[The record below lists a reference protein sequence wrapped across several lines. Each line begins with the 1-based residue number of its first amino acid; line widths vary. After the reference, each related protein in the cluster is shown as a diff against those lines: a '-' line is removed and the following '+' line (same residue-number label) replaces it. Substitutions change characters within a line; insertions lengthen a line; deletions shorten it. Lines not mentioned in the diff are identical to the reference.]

1 MSRTSII
8 AHRGVSQV
16 KPENTLLALEMAID
30 SNCDGIEFDVQLTK
44 DNIPVIIH
52 DETIDR
58 TSNGKGYVSNY
69 TLEQLKKYNF
79 GINFN
84 YQGVTIPTLNEFLQ
98 LTIQKKYSKL
108 LNIEI
113 KNDILHYPNIEEKIL
128 DLVLKYNLQDQVL
141 FSSFNHQS
149 MFRMRKLS
157 ETVNIALL
165 YEDTSPNLNELI
177 KINAYSA
184 HFNVKM
190 ASKELLESLNQKNIK
205 SFFYTVNDPV
215 EIKRLLDMGVDGIF
229 SDNPQIASNIVT
241 TDILENKLCYA
252 TI

>member
-58 TSNGKGYVSNY
+58 TSNGKGYISNY

-84 YQGVTIPTLNEFLQ
+84 YEGVTISTLNEFLK

-113 KNDILHYPNIEEKIL
+113 KNDIIHYPNIEEKIL

-149 MFRMRKLS
+149 MYRMRELS
-157 ETVNIALL
+157 KAAIIALL
-165 YEDTSPNLNELI
+165 YKDKSPNLNELI

-184 HFNVKM
+184 HFNVEM
-190 ASKELLESLNQKNIK
+190 ASKELLDSLNQKNIK
-205 SFFYTVNDPV
+205 SFFYTANDPV
-215 EIKRLLDMGVDGIF
+215 EIKRLLEIGVDGIF
-229 SDNPQIASNIVT
+229 SDNPQIASNIIT
-241 TDILENKLCYA
+241 TDIIENRLCYA